1 MLAKFAAVLGPLLMG
16 LVAILT
22 GNQRLSILALAV
34 FFILGAWLLARVP
47 DEAALAQHRSG
58 LEAGRE

>member
-1 MLAKFAAVLGPLLMG
+1 V
-16 LVAILT
+16 
-22 GNQRLSILALAV
+22 LAL

-47 DEAALAQHRSG
+47 DEATLGQAALG

>member
-1 MLAKFAAVLGPLLMG
+1 VLGPLLMG